1 MEAIISATQVS
12 ADCLGLLDEI
22 GTLEE
27 GKAADVLIIN
37 GNPAVDIKALHD
49 VNTIVKQGQIV
60 KQENELLI

>member
-1 MEAIISATQVS
+1 VS

>member
-1 MEAIISATQVS
+1 MEQNGLFKKYTLQ
-12 ADCLGLLDEI
+12 GLLDEI